1 MHDLGKQVVTGLVPP
16 QSGEA
21 IIRDCWPS
29 VAARPAIA
37 TLGRAL
43 THTVIGAPLAWLLMA
58 PFFFLRVIPFLA
70 RRYTLTN
77 RRLMIRRWPQRS
89 IVAEVPLEVIDE
101 VRVQKDANSDFFRT
115 GNLEVVA
122 GGKVALTLVG
132 VPEPESFR
140 HSIIHAYTAWVPGK
154 SAYPFV
160 PAKAPA

>member
-1 MHDLGKQVVTGLVPP
+1 MQDVRKQVVTGLVPP

-21 IIRDCWPS
+21 IIRDTWRS
-29 VAARPAIA
+29 VAAWPAVA
-37 TLGRAL
+37 GAGRML
-43 THTVIGAPLAWLLMA
+43 TRTIIGAPLAWLMMA
-58 PFFFLRVIPFLA
+58 PFYFLRVIPFLA

-89 IVAEVPLEVIDE
+89 FVQEVPLSDIDE
-101 VRVQKDANSDFFRT
+101 VRVRKDANSDFFRAGT
-115 GNLEVVA
+115 LEIVSRGAVVM
-122 GGKVALTLVG
+122 TLVG

-154 SAYPFV
+154 TAFPFV